1 MEAAA
6 IMEIA
11 TVTIPIPV
19 DLRSLGRPRNTRP
32 RDLHR
37 HRRAE
42 AFSPA
47 LATFFKENSETLLAR
62 LCLIAVAAARVEAA
76 LVACSVAAGTLV
88 RWHKTEAVLD
98 CSTRIPAL
106 VRQALPTAAQP
117 AITANTPLLASAMRR
132 NLRLIQLRHPLPPT
146 AAMGGEH
153 KKVTTHYVCHLHN
166 LWWFRKLWS
175 T

>member
-11 TVTIPIPV
+11 TVTIPISA
-19 DLRSLGRPRNTRP
+19 DLRSHDRPRNTRP
-32 RDLHR
+32 RDRRR
-37 HRRAE
+37 HRRAG

-47 LATFFKENSETLLAR
+47 LAMFFKENSETLLAR

-76 LVACSVAAGTLV
+76 LVACSVVAGTLV
-88 RWHKTEAVLD
+88 RWHKTGAVSD
-98 CSTRIPAL
+98 CSTRTPAL
-106 VRQALPTAAQP
+106 ARQALPTAAQP
-117 AITANTPLLASAMRR
+117 VTTANTPSLVTVAMRR
-132 NLRLIQLRHPLPPT
+132 VLRRFRLRHLLPPT

-166 LWWFRKLWS
+166 LWWFRKL
-175 T
+175 